1 MEKNDMNKNLSDQMK
16 KELCE
21 AKSKEELDALVST
34 VGMELTDDTL
44 EAVSGGVVK
53 APVECGNVCY
63 YDPRKQ
69 KWPQSEVGAETRVSG
84 CHPHGDAS
92 CDDNWDGSRWNSVSI
107 EENAVQ
113 EEKKR
118 RNPFDESGNRKEHKY
133 SSKKSG
139 LKNIVTDEEQKK
151 NRRDTSCTHFFS
163 VPNLNQTL

>member
-16 KELCE
+16 KELRE
-21 AKSKEELDALVST
+21 AKSKKELDALVST

-63 YDPRKQ
+63 YDPRQQ
-69 KWPQSEVGAETRVSG
+69 KWPQSEAGAETRVSG

-92 CDDNWDGSRWNSVSI
+92 CDDNWDGS
-107 EENAVQ
+107 
-113 EEKKR
+113 
-118 RNPFDESGNRKEHKY
+118 PFDENGNRKEHKY

-151 NRRDTSCTHFFS
+151 NRRDTMIFFIM
-163 VPNLNQTL
+163 